1 MFKETNKSNKSS
13 EITLKL
19 EFISIFAS
27 FKTLVFMQ
35 EFGTIHSKDKK
46 HIKIIL
52 LKSSIRIYASSTTE
66 KPQMKFLQPVAYF

>member
-1 MFKETNKSNKSS
+1 
-13 EITLKL
+13 
-19 EFISIFAS
+19 
-27 FKTLVFMQ
+27 MQ